1 MGVTGVGTRQLRLA
15 IIQAT
20 GFMAETM
27 EREQFDAQLPKIIT
41 GILAAYKKD
50 KIHLPITQVGA
61 SATVLPCV

>member
-1 MGVTGVGTRQLRLA
+1 
-15 IIQAT
+15 
-20 GFMAETM
+20 MAETM

-61 SATVLPCV
+61 SATVLQYVDDDVGLTTGRWHGTGPRR